1 MSTSRPHARHTPPKP
16 RGLYPHV
23 FGRVVFPLL
32 DRVNGTS
39 VWSVYQG
46 LNESQWWPLERH
58 LEAQDAALG
67 ALLEHTRGQ
76 STFYQRHWKDAPD
89 ERRATSH
96 HAALDGLPIV
106 TKEDLRGAQDDFPLP
121 GFSGRTIVTRTS
133 GSTGHPMTFHRTRE
147 QESWFWAL
155 RMRMWTWG
163 GYVPGEPYLTLN
175 LNARTAWKKRLQ
187 DVLFRCWY
195 HGFNANDHD
204 TDAVIRDLTRH
215 HIPHLVGYSSSLY
228 LLARAF
234 EERGLSNPGVRSIL
248 ATGDTLFPPYRE
260 KIEQVFGV
268 PVVDYYGAGGEG
280 IHLASQCE
288 QAGLYH
294 LHLEDAVFE
303 ILKDGRPARPG
314 EMGEIVIT
322 QLHNRAMPL
331 VRYATQ
337 DVAVAGHEA
346 ECSCGRELPLIE
358 GIQGRVPDIVTAP
371 DGTALVV
378 HYFTILFEHLDGI
391 GQFQIH
397 QSEPDHIVAR
407 LVMTDPSLKQA
418 NEDDIR
424 RQIGEVTHG
433 SLRVEFEYTDD
444 IPLAPSGK
452 RRLVVSEIHPP
463 ERSPG
468 SSLGAQAAAHAKAVG
483 SS

>member
-1 MSTSRPHARHTPPKP
+1 MS
-16 RGLYPHV
+16 LYPRL
-23 FGRVVFPLL
+23 FGTVVFPSL
-32 DRVNGTS
+32 DRFNKTH
-39 VWSVYQG
+39 VWKTYRHLS
-46 LNESQWWPLERH
+46 ESQWWPLDR
-58 LEAQDAALG
+58 
-67 ALLEHTRGQ
+67 LLEQQTRDLETLLAHARDG
-76 STFYQRHWKDAPD
+76 SDFYREHWKAAP
-89 ERRATSH
+89 ETRRAGSH
-96 HAALDGLPIV
+96 HPALDGLPVV
-106 TKEDLRGAQDDFPLP
+106 TKEDLRAATGQFPLP
-121 GFSGRTIVTRTS
+121 GWQGRTIVTKTS

-155 RMRMWTWG
+155 RLRMWSWG

-187 DVLFRCWY
+187 DVLFRCSY

-204 TDAVIRDLTRH
+204 IDAVIRDLTVRK
-215 HIPHLVGYSSSLY
+215 IPHLVGYSSSLY

-234 EERGLSNPGVRSIL
+234 EERGLANPGVRSIL

-260 KIEQVFGV
+260 KIEEVFGV

-288 QAGLYH
+288 RAERYH
-294 LHLEDAVFE
+294 LHLEDAIFE
-303 ILKDGRPARPG
+303 ILKDGRPAEPG
-314 EMGEIVIT
+314 EMGEVVIT

-337 DVAVAGHEA
+337 DVALAGDDA
-346 ECSCGRELPLIE
+346 ACSCGRHLPLID

-391 GQFQIH
+391 GQFQVV
-397 QSEPDHIVAR
+397 QDEPDALRVR
-407 LVMTDPSLKQA
+407 LVITDPDLVTA
-418 NEDDIR
+418 NEQSIR
-424 RQIGEVTHG
+424 RQIGEVTNG
-433 SLRVEFEYTDD
+433 SLDVTFEYPDD

-452 RRLVVSEIHPP
+452 RRLVVSQVHPP

-468 SSLGAQAAAHAKAVG
+468 SSLGAQAAHGVEAVPSEAAHAD
-483 SS
+483 